1 MDNQN
6 RKLELLGNAPI
17 PKALL
22 AMGIPTMIGMLINAL
37 YNLVDAYFVGGLGE
51 SQMAAISVVYPL
63 GQVVVGLGL
72 LFGNGAA
79 SYISRLLGQRNK
91 DQANKVASTALYSSL
106 VVGAIMIVLSI
117 IFLKPILR
125 LLGATE
131 SVLPYAT
138 TYAGI
143 YIISCIF
150 NVFNVTMNNIVTS
163 EGAAKTTMCALL
175 LGAVLNIG
183 LDPLFIYT
191 FNFGVAGAAIATA
204 ISQVVST
211 LVYLF
216 YIFRQKSAFQFRI
229 KDCTFSKEILSE
241 IFKIGVPTLIFQLL
255 TSISISLIN
264 NAAGNYGDSAI
275 AGMGVVTR
283 LISMGSLTVFG
294 FIKGFQ
300 PIAGYSYGAK
310 KFDRLRTAIKI
321 SILWSTIF
329 CVIVGLLFSLFST
342 TIVSQFTTGN
352 TEMIHIGASSLRV
365 NGITFML
372 FGYYTVYSSLFLA
385 LGKGKEGFIL
395 GACRQGICFIPVIL
409 FFPFIWG
416 LNGILY
422 AQPIADVLS
431 ALITVFMAIPLHKS
445 LTVAEQKMK
454 ITTSI
459 PCDRQ

>member
-117 IFLKPILR
+117 LFLNPILR

-131 SVLPYAT
+131 SVLPYAA

-143 YIISCIF
+143 YI
-150 NVFNVTMNNIVTS
+150 
-163 EGAAKTTMCALL
+163 
-175 LGAVLNIG
+175 
-183 LDPLFIYT
+183 

-241 IFKIGVPTLIFQLL
+241 IFKIGVPTLVFQLL

-409 FFPFIWG
+409 IFPFIWG

-431 ALITVFMAIPLHKS
+431 ALITVFMAIPLHRS
-445 LTVAEQKMK
+445 LAVAEQKMK
-454 ITTSI
+454 ITASI

>member
-275 AGMGVVTR
+275 AGMGVVDYGRCCGKERKDNTGKHNDRSLKANRRIALDKTLVWLKQNKSGKGWFFGLGFWTR
-283 LISMGSLTVFG
+283 GNAEICLLAIKGKPHRNSNRVHQFLISPIRGHSQKPEEAREKIVELMGDLPRVELFAREKTE
-294 FIKGFQ
+294 
-300 PIAGYSYGAK
+300 GYP
-310 KFDRLRTAIKI
+310 T
-321 SILWSTIF
+321 
-329 CVIVGLLFSLFST
+329 C
-342 TIVSQFTTGN
+342 Q
-352 TEMIHIGASSLRV
+352 
-365 NGITFML
+365 
-372 FGYYTVYSSLFLA
+372 
-385 LGKGKEGFIL
+385 GK
-395 GACRQGICFIPVIL
+395 
-409 FFPFIWG
+409 
-416 LNGILY
+416 
-422 AQPIADVLS
+422 
-431 ALITVFMAIPLHKS
+431 
-445 LTVAEQKMK
+445 
-454 ITTSI
+454 
-459 PCDRQ
+459 

>member
-1 MDNQN
+1 MNNQN
-6 RKLELLGNAPI
+6 KKMDLLGNASI
-17 PKALL
+17 SRALL

-51 SQMAAISVVYPL
+51 SQMGAISIVYPL

-79 SYISRLLGQRNK
+79 SYISRLLGQGNK
-91 DQANKVASTALYSSL
+91 SLANKVASTSLYCSL
-106 VVGAIMIVLSI
+106 SVGSVIIFFCVV
-117 IFLKPILR
+117 FLKPIL
-125 LLGATE
+125 LFLGATE
-131 SVLPYAT
+131 SILPYAM
-138 TYAGI
+138 TYAEI

-175 LGAVLNIG
+175 IGAILNIA

-191 FNFGVAGAAIATA
+191 FDLGIAGAAIATA
-204 ISQVVST
+204 ISQVISS
-211 LVYLF
+211 LVYLC
-216 YIFRQKSAFQFRI
+216 YILRRKSIFDFRLKECS
-229 KDCTFSKEILSE
+229 FSKEIFSE
-241 IFKIGVPTLIFQLL
+241 IFKIGVPTLVFQLL
-255 TSISISLIN
+255 TSLSISLTN
-264 NAAGNYGDSAI
+264 NTAGTYGDAAI

-283 LISMGSLTVFG
+283 LVSMGSLTVFG

-310 KFDRLRTAIKI
+310 KYDRLRQTIKT

-329 CVIVGLLFSLFST
+329 CVIVGFAFFLFPAQ
-342 TIVSQFTTGN
+342 IVSQFTTDN
-352 TEMIHIGASSLRV
+352 MELIRIGANSLRI

-385 LGKGKEGFIL
+385 LGKGKEGFLL

-409 FFPFIWG
+409 ILPVVWG

-422 AQPIADVLS
+422 AQPIADILS
-431 ALITVFMAIPLHKS
+431 TVITVFMAIPLHKQ
-445 LTVAEQKMK
+445 LRTAEVQTK
-454 ITTSI
+454 
-459 PCDRQ
+459 